1 MVISFLA
8 DHPEHIPTVAAWIL
22 GEWSHFLP
30 GRTVTDVETGLQ
42 AHLNR
47 DKLPLT
53 LLALDGDVLLGTA
66 SVQLQDMNTRP
77 DLSPWLAAV
86 YVPPEQRQQGVG
98 SQLVEAAEE
107 AARQAGV
114 ERLYLFTPDKQ
125 RFYTRLG
132 WSVLDTTEYLTLQV
146 VIMSKFLAGTRR

>member
-1 MVISFLA
+1 MVISYLA
-8 DHPEHIPTVAAWIL
+8 DHPEHISTVAAWII

-30 GRTVTDVETGLQ
+30 GRSVAEIEAGLQ

-47 DKLPLT
+47 DALPLT
-53 LLALDGDVLLGTA
+53 LVALDGDVPLGTA
-66 SVQLQDMNTRP
+66 SVQPEDMTTRP

-86 YVPPEQRQQGVG
+86 YVPPEHRQQRVG
-98 SQLVEAAEE
+98 SRLVEAAEE
-107 AARQAGV
+107 AARRIGV

-132 WSVLDTTEYLTLQV
+132 WSVVDTTEYMTLQV
-146 VIMSKFLAGTRR
+146 VIMSKFLV